1 MRNYWIGI
9 LLGFAAGVA
18 VGMGIAVYIAMHTTG
33 MDFIYPAVNQ
43 LWL

>member
-1 MRNYWIGI
+1 MRNYWMGI
-9 LLGFAAGVA
+9 LLGFAAGLA
-18 VGMGIAVYIAMHTTG
+18 VGMGIAVYIAMHTMQ